1 MVCSSTR
8 GQGWG
13 VGGRGLQTR
22 EAREWIQGCKSGIR
36 DRGIHCERE
45 VGGRWEVRR
54 DVRGDWRRQCFS
66 VPWLGKRGVVE
77 V

>member
-1 MVCSSTR
+1 MVCSSIR

-22 EAREWIQGCKSGIR
+22 GGLESGFSGARVESEKGGYIVR
-36 DRGIHCERE
+36 
-45 VGGRWEVRR
+45 GRWEVRR

-66 VPWLGKRGVVE
+66 VLWLGKRGVVE